1 MIFLDSWI
9 WIEFFSQDKKAE
21 KAETIIQKLEEE
33 KGYISTIVT
42 MEVRYRIRRK
52 FGEEKADQVTL
63 AIESFDNLEIMPIT
77 NEVGKYAADLRDKY
91 YKRREREISYGD
103 EINLAVTVLTDCEK
117 LYTGDPDF
125 KNIKEIPTEI
135 I

>member
-1 MIFLDSWI
+1 MIFLDSWV
-9 WIEFFSQDKKAE
+9 WIEFFSKDKKAD
-21 KAETIIQKLEEE
+21 KAKTIIQKLEQE

-77 NEVGKYAADLRDKY
+77 NEVAKYAADLRDKY
-91 YKRREREISYGD
+91 YERREREISYGD
-103 EINLAVTVLTDCEK
+103 TINLAVAVLTNCEK
-117 LYTGDPDF
+117 LYTEDPDF
-125 KNIKEIPTEI
+125 KNIEEIPTEI